1 MKDIKEHW
9 AKWIYWFMLF
19 VAIIILYKI
28 LDNFTDVCN
37 WIDNFFDV
45 IGPFLAGLLLAYLLY
60 LPSKKIETSYK
71 KAKLKIISKHARP
84 LSIITIYTIIITLII
99 ISINFI
105 VPVLTKS
112 VVELTSNFQGYYE
125 VAMTRYEE
133 LPEDSIFK
141 SDKVNQFINEIQNID
156 LTQYIN
162 IDQITKYAKG
172 AMNMVSV
179 VFNIFVTFVVSVYA
193 LLERTQIL
201 KGIKK
206 VILAL
211 VKKDTYRSI
220 GKYFNSTNQ
229 IFFKFIASQ
238 FVDAIVV
245 GILTTIAMSILKIK
259 YAPLLGFMIGLA
271 NMIPYFGAIVAVVI
285 AIIITLITGG
295 LSQAIWMAIVVI
307 ILQQIDA
314 NIINPKIVGDSL
326 KISPLIIIL
335 AVTVGGAYFGVLGM
349 FLAVPVAAVLKI
361 LIDDYIDYKIK
372 IRFNKKN

>member
-125 VAMTRYEE
+125 AAMTRYKE

-349 FLAVPVAAVLKI
+349 FLAVPIAAVLKI